1 MSRRKIELKNHLDGE
16 QIKARYLGCKDPREA
31 RRWHALWLISLGYS
45 ADQAGELIG
54 LQSSWIR
61 RIVHR
66 YNNDGPER
74 LVDGHRVNPG
84 GAKSRLNEEQR
95 QELTNILKGLPTDG
109 GLWTGPKVAAWIE
122 ERTGKKTYSQLGWKY
137 LKELGEPV
145 QAQRRT
151 YKKSDQPRLSR
162 DFDNL
167 DPGL

>member
-1 MSRRKIELKNHLDGE
+1 MSRRKIELKNHLTGE
-16 QIKARYLGCKDPREA
+16 QIKARYMGCKDPREA
-31 RRWHALWLISLGYS
+31 RRWHALWLIHLGYS
-45 ADQAGELIG
+45 ADQAGALIG

-66 YNNDGPER
+66 YNEDGPER
-74 LVDGHRVNPG
+74 LADGHRVNPG

-95 QELTNILKGLPTDG
+95 QELTNILKSLPPDG

-122 ERTGKKTYSQLGWKY
+122 EQTGKKTYSQLGWKY

-151 YKKSDQPRLSR
+151 YRKSDQTRHSR
-162 DFDNL
+162 NSDNL
-167 DPGL
+167 DSRL

>member
-1 MSRRKIELKNHLDGE
+1 MSRQKIELKNHLSGE

-31 RRWHALWLISLGYS
+31 RRWHALWLINQGYS
-45 ADQAGELIG
+45 AGQAGELIG

-74 LVDGHRVNPG
+74 LADGHRVNPG
-84 GAKSRLNEEQR
+84 GAKSRLSQEQQEE
-95 QELTNILKGLPTDG
+95 LKNILKTPPPDG
-109 GLWTGPKVAAWIE
+109 GLWTGQKVAAWIE

-151 YKKSDQPRLSR
+151 YRKADQSR
-162 DFDNL
+162 QFRVSENL
-167 DPGL
+167 NPEF

>member
-1 MSRRKIELKNHLDGE
+1 MSRQKIALKNHLSGD

-31 RRWHALWLISLGYS
+31 RRWHALWLIHLGYS

-66 YNNDGPER
+66 YNNEGPER

-84 GAKSRLNEEQR
+84 GAKSRLSEEQQ
-95 QELTNILKGLPTDG
+95 QELTAILKGLPPDG
-109 GLWTGPKVAAWIE
+109 GLWTGQKVAVWIE

-137 LKELGEPV
+137 LKELGESV

-151 YKKSDQPRLSR
+151 YRKAEQTPHFRSSE
-162 DFDNL
+162 NL
-167 DPGL
+167 NSEL